1 MAYKYHHRVS
11 LIFRIKAPVSSSFM
25 SPNAEYKMSLR
36 WQKEGQPAILTGHY
50 RYIQRRQSAAIGTGF
65 DVSDLTSIMKI
76 ASGSQESA
84 QVKLVN
90 IVRTTRWGQVIA
102 PKKNS
107 PS

>member
-1 MAYKYHHRVS
+1 
-11 LIFRIKAPVSSSFM
+11 M
-25 SPNAEYKMSLR
+25 SPNTDYRMSLR
-36 WQKEGQPAILTGHY
+36 WQKEGQPAMLTGHY
-50 RYIQRRQSAAIGTGF
+50 RYIQRRQSAATGKGF

-76 ASGSQESA
+76 ASGSHESA
-84 QVKLVN
+84 RVKLVN